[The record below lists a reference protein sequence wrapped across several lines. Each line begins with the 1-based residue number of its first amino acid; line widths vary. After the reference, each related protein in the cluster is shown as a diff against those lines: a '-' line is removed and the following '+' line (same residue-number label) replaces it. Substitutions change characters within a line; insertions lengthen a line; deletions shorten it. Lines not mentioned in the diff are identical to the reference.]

1 MEFTAKVRTCLW
13 FDGRGEEAAEF
24 YVSLLPDSA
33 IDAVYRPNP
42 GAPALVVE
50 FTLAGAPY
58 MVLNGGPQYRHTPAA
73 SISVLTKGQE
83 ETDRLWAALT
93 ADGGQASRC
102 GWLVDRF
109 GVSWQIVPE
118 ALVRMLNAEDREAA
132 GRAQSAMMEMRKL
145 DVAAVEAAFAASDG
159 GKAPR

>member
-1 MEFTAKVRTCLW
+1 MEFKAKVRTCLW
-13 FDGRGEEAAEF
+13 FDGGGQEAAEF

-33 IDAVYRPNP
+33 IDAIYRPSP
-42 GAPALVVE
+42 DAPALVVE

-58 MVLNGGPQYRHTPAA
+58 MILNGGSHYALTPAA
-73 SISVLTKGQE
+73 SISVLTKDQK

-93 ADGGQASRC
+93 ADGGRESQC

-118 ALVRMLNAEDREAA
+118 ALVRMLYAEDRAAA
-132 GRAQSAMMEMRKL
+132 GRAQSAMLEMRKL
-145 DVAAVEAAFAASDG
+145 DIAALEAAYRG
-159 GKAPR
+159 V